1 MVRFCA
7 AVGSEL
13 AELPGM
19 ALGVGPVRAA
29 AGAARFLATERPH
42 ALVLVG
48 TAGTYRDHPPGT
60 VVVAT
65 QLLLDPDVA
74 RLGLGYVP
82 LAPAPLRCDA
92 GLVAAVRPHVHAE
105 ARVLTVSAI
114 ATDPSLVAARGH
126 DAEIEHMEAWAVAW
140 ACAEAGVPFVAVLG
154 VSNAVGPDAH
164 HAWRAN
170 REGAEAAARAAVTA
184 AWTTPVRGVG

>member
-1 MVRFCA
+1 V
-7 AVGSEL
+7 
-13 AELPGM
+13 
-19 ALGVGPVRAA
+19 GVGPVRAA
-29 AGAARFLATERPH
+29 AGTARFLATERPN

-48 TAGTYRDHPPGT
+48 TAGTYGAHPPGT

-65 QLLLDPDVA
+65 EVLLDPDVA

-82 LAPAPLRCDA
+82 LPPAPLRCDA
-92 GLVAAVRPHVHAE
+92 GLVASVRPHVHAE

-114 ATDPSLVAARGH
+114 ANDPTLVTARAH

-154 VSNAVGPDAH
+154 VSNAVGPGAH
-164 HAWRAN
+164 AQWRAN
-170 REGAEAAARAAVTA
+170 REVAEAAARAAVAA